1 MWLRAGLRLRLCPVA
16 PRMSVERILAIRFE
30 KFHELFP
37 LDVREARADADVFEI
52 SIVVVEA
59 EQRGADFGFFAG
71 LVPGCVG

>member
-1 MWLRAGLRLRLCPVA
+1 MWLSAGLRLFLCPLA
-16 PRMSVERILAIRFE
+16 PGVSVERILAVGLE
-30 KFHELFP
+30 KLHQLFP
-37 LDVREARADADVFEI
+37 LYVGEAGADADVLEI